1 MWGAYFCMGTYKHDV
16 AVVMKMGAYI
26 HRVFLFYGCLSQ
38 FYSMALSVVHINLT
52 YWIEDQCVTTVS
64 V

>member
-1 MWGAYFCMGTYKHDV
+1 MGTYKHDV